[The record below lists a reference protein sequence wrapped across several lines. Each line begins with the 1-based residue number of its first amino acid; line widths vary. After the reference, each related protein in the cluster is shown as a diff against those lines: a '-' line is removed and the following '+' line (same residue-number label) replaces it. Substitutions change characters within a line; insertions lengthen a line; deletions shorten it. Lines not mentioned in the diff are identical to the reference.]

1 MAGRI
6 NAYEAGWLSATLT
19 GCPKAKCNAGV
30 VFCRNSVWKAPV
42 MSGTLGGDGVM
53 SVQVTEAVSNNEYW
67 SVTYLRA

>member
-1 MAGRI
+1 
-6 NAYEAGWLSATLT
+6 
-19 GCPKAKCNAGV
+19 
-30 VFCRNSVWKAPV
+30 